1 VGLRIEVLGPLMVS
15 GSRWPD
21 PPLSSGQAAV
31 LGLLA
36 LAGGSP
42 VQVDWLID
50 ALWGQDPP
58 ASAMGII
65 YTHVSRL
72 RSVLD
77 QLVGTGGKSMLTRDR
92 AGYRLAAGTD
102 QLDLLAFRDLIAAA
116 QLARNGGNA
125 REACESYDRA
135 LGLVRGDPL
144 CDVQALRDHP
154 AVIALRQECAVAALD
169 FADLADANGWHGKA
183 LPHLQALAARDRLN
197 EAVQARLMM
206 ALAGCGRQAE
216 ALRLYEDMRH
226 LLDAELG
233 VEPSEVLRDA
243 HARILRQDFPSDGE
257 RRLGLGVA
265 GGWQPVFQLP
275 PAPGDFTGRTAE
287 TARLTG
293 ELRPAADR
301 TGVPLAVISGMP
313 GIGKTSLA
321 LHVAHSM
328 RAQFPDGQLWAHL
341 AGTSARPRDAGEIL
355 GEFLRALGLP
365 GSEIPPGLAE
375 RAGCYRSRLAGRR
388 VLVVADDAAA
398 EQVRPLMPGTPGN
411 ALLVTSRFRLG
422 NLDGALHLPLDV
434 MPAAD
439 AVSMLARI
447 VGTDRVA
454 TEHDAAVSLI
464 QACGALPLAVRIAG
478 AKLAIRSSWCISGMA
493 RRLKETQGR
502 LGELQADDLSVPAS
516 IAASYWLLPKRHRRA
531 FRLLALLG
539 ATDFAAWVVGALLG
553 ETEAADV
560 VDQLEARSIL
570 TALGPD
576 ATGEPRYRLHD
587 LIRDFA
593 AERLAESGEEAA
605 PALERLHDA
614 WLQLAAAADAKLPP
628 ELYFPPQPSRPT
640 RQVVP
645 PAAASRLTS
654 DAIAWF
660 TAERIN
666 LLTAVERACAAGE
679 ISLARCLAGHQ
690 CAFQH
695 LQRRQDDTEQNWRVI
710 ASYAERSDDQ
720 AEAAAYARVR
730 VAAAMQ
736 MSGLSA
742 QAIPVLEGCPG
753 SAATPADAVTEALSW
768 YMRGLC
774 RLDLNK
780 FAAARDHAE
789 RGIAVARLAGSK
801 HAEFLNQRL
810 LALALAWT
818 GDGEAAIA
826 AGKQALAI
834 VPAHLALECE
844 LAALH
849 TMAHTY
855 WLAGRSDQAT
865 WACLQAI
872 HLSRRLGDTFGEAMA
887 LGYLSDAYREL
898 GWYEESAGCLLRALP
913 VFAKTSQRRF
923 QALCLLKLG
932 YSYAAIGCTP
942 EAIAHLED
950 SIIMFRQLQVPAK
963 IDEAQAAL
971 DRCRAAAAEQALG
984 QVPAGM
990 RRRPVMDMTR
1000 HHLIRV
1006 SPRAARRPGRTPL
1019 TTHVAFIEYSVR

>member
-1 VGLRIEVLGPLMVS
+1 MAEDLPRSAPSSGHVRGGLRIEVLGPLMVS
-15 GSRWPD
+15 GSGGS
-21 PPLSSGQAAV
+21 PPLSGGQAAV

-50 ALWGQDPP
+50 ALWGEDPP
-58 ASAMGII
+58 ASAIGII
-65 YTHVSRL
+65 YTHISRL
-72 RSVLD
+72 RNVLEE
-77 QLVGTGGKSMLTRDR
+77 LVGAGGKSLLTRDR

-102 QLDLLAFRDLIAAA
+102 QLDLQAFRGLIAAA
-116 QLARNGGNA
+116 QLTRNGGDA

-144 CDVQALRDHP
+144 CDVQVLRDHP
-154 AVIALRQECAVAALD
+154 AVTALRQECVVAALD
-169 FADLADANGWHGKA
+169 FADLACANGWHAKA
-183 LPHLQALAARDRLN
+183 LPHLQAVAARDRLN
-197 EAVQARLMM
+197 EAAQARLMA

-216 ALRLYEDMRH
+216 AIRLYEDMRH

-233 VEPSEVLRDA
+233 VEPSEVLRDV
-243 HARILRQDFPSDGE
+243 HARILRQDFPSPGE
-257 RRLGLGVA
+257 RRFGPGVA
-265 GGWQPVFQLP
+265 GAWQPVFQLP
-275 PAPGDFTGRTAE
+275 PALGDFTGRAAE
-287 TARLTG
+287 TARLTE
-293 ELRPAADR
+293 ELLPAADR
-301 TGVPLAVISGMP
+301 TGVPLAVISGIP

-341 AGTSARPRDAGEIL
+341 AGTSARPRDAGEVL

-365 GSEIPPGLAE
+365 GSAIPPGLAE

-388 VLVVADDAAA
+388 VLVIADDAAAA
-398 EQVRPLMPGTPGN
+398 EQVRPLMPGTPGS

-439 AVSMLARI
+439 AMSMLARI
-447 VGTDRVA
+447 VGAGRVA
-454 TEHDAAVSLI
+454 TEHDAAVSLV

-478 AKLAIRSSWCISGMA
+478 AKLAIRPSWCISGMA
-493 RRLKETQGR
+493 RRLTETRGR
-502 LGELQADDLSVPAS
+502 LGELQAGDLSVPAS
-516 IAASYWLLPKRHRRA
+516 IAASYRLLPERHRRA

-593 AERLAESGEEAA
+593 AERLDAESGEEAA
-605 PALERLHDA
+605 LALERLLDA
-614 WLQLAAAADAKLPP
+614 WLQFAAAGDAKLPP
-628 ELYFPPQPSRPT
+628 EPYFPPQPSRPV

-645 PAAASRLTS
+645 PDVASRLTS
-654 DAIAWF
+654 DAIVWF

-666 LLTAVERACAAGE
+666 LLTAVERACATGE
-679 ISLARCLAGHQ
+679 ISLARYLARHQ

-695 LQRRQDDTEQNWRVI
+695 LQHRQDDAEQNWRII

-720 AEAAAYARVR
+720 AEAAAYARLR

-736 MSGLSA
+736 MRGLSA
-742 QAIPVLEGCPG
+742 QAIAVLDGSLN
-753 SAATPADAVTEALSW
+753 SAAEPADTVTEALSW

-774 RLDLNK
+774 RVELSE
-780 FAAARDHAE
+780 FATARNHAE

-801 HAEFLNQRL
+801 QAEFVNLQL
-810 LALALAWT
+810 LAIALAWT
-818 GDGEAAIA
+818 GDADAAIA
-826 AGKQALAI
+826 AGKHAIAIARALQ
-834 VPAHLALECE
+834 ALECE

-849 TMAHTY
+849 TLAHIY
-855 WLAGRSDQAT
+855 WLAGRSEQAT

-872 HLSRRLGDTFGEAMA
+872 QLSRRLGDACGEAMA
-887 LGYLSDAYREL
+887 LGYLGDAYREL

-913 VFAKTSQRRF
+913 VFANTSKRRF

-932 YSYAAIGCTP
+932 YSYAAMGCIP
-942 EAIAHLED
+942 EAIAHIED
-950 SIIMFRQLQVPAK
+950 SIIMFRQLRIPAK

-971 DRCRAAAAEQALG
+971 DRCRAATADQTLG
-984 QVPAGM
+984 QAPADTP
-990 RRRPVMDMTR
+990 RHPVTAATHR
-1000 HHLIRV
+1000 HGPECLLE
-1006 SPRAARRPGRTPL
+1006 SG
-1019 TTHVAFIEYSVR
+1019 EVR